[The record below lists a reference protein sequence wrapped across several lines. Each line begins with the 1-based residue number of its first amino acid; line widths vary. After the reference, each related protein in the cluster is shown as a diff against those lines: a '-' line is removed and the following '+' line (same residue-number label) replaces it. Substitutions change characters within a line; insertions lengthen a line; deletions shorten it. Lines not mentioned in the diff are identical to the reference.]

1 MYDVNGSVLSCVL
14 HLGATYAKL
23 LSHTKITIFSQCSPV
38 CSREEVRTDPRWR
51 VGEPLV
57 LRRRTTSGRRVKHY
71 CFGLGAI
78 VLWVQTN
85 IAHPA
90 DFNCLVLPPSC
101 WVSA

>member
-1 MYDVNGSVLSCVL
+1 MYDVNGSVLSRVL

-23 LSHTKITIFSQCSPV
+23 LSHTKITIFPQCSLV
-38 CSREEVRTDPRWR
+38 YSRKEARTDHGKR

-78 VLWVQTN
+78 VL
-85 IAHPA
+85 
-90 DFNCLVLPPSC
+90 
-101 WVSA
+101 